1 LSSFKRQPNSAHCFV
16 CGLRNPFG
24 LKLRFEDNGIDQV
37 RASYTVPAHF
47 QGYPGVTHGGIVAAM
62 LDETGGRTLMAAN
75 NDRFMMTGKLDIRY
89 RKPVPVEVPLTL
101 IGTLV
106 QDRGRIAQVQSK
118 IQLPDGAI
126 AAEAEIT
133 LLEMPSAHLPEGS
146 LEALGWKVYP
156 D

>member
-1 LSSFKRQPNSAHCFV
+1 VSAFKRQPNSAHCFV
-16 CGLRNPFG
+16 CGLQNPFG

-37 RASYTVPAHF
+37 HAAYTVPVHF

-62 LDETGGRTLMAAN
+62 LDETGGRTLMVTN
-75 NDRFMMTGKLDIRY
+75 HERFMVTGKLDIRY

-101 IGTLV
+101 VGTLV
-106 QDRGRIAQVQSK
+106 QDRGRIALVQSQ
-118 IQLPDGAI
+118 IRLSDGAI
-126 AAEAEIT
+126 AAEADIT
-133 LLEMPSAHLPEGS
+133 LLEMPSEVEADT